1 MKILKGIFTVF
12 RVIVGI
18 FCLLLCVAAVTL
30 AIENKQ
36 PLFLLE
42 ILLFAPISFF
52 ALRGLKLSRR
62 ERKKV
67 ETVSPDTD
75 VIPPLFTVT
84 VTSEST
90 VPDNVARSMR
100 QSYTLMQAK
109 RDAEIMAESFHLAA
123 TTANLETF
131 CMRHDLAMRTA
142 HTLLQA
148 ERARVR
154 GIKKLRCHDA
164 CRRVIDASHALKVR
178 ALSRYEIDRLS
189 KAEALKTV
197 AGRRGRYIKMLME
210 LEKEEP
216 TFVGM
221 DEYQALIARVKARIS
236 ETDPKD

>member
-18 FCLLLCVAAVTL
+18 FCILLCVTAVTL

-36 PLFLLE
+36 PLILLE

-67 ETVSPDTD
+67 ETVSPDID
-75 VIPPLFTVT
+75 MPPLFTVT
-84 VTSEST
+84 VTSKST
-90 VPDNVARSMR
+90 VPDSVARSMR

-142 HTLLQA
+142 RTLLQA
-148 ERARVR
+148 EQARVR

-178 ALSRYEIDRLS
+178 ALSRYEIDKLS

-221 DEYQALIARVKARIS
+221 DEYQALITRVKARIS